1 MILRDAKPFQ
11 LAESAIRDGFQVLT
25 FETIGSTNDTAMAL
39 AREGRPDRCWLVA
52 RAQTSGRGRHG
63 RTWASPPG
71 NLYASL
77 LLVDAVPIELA
88 PQLGFVAG
96 VALARALRALVAENA
111 RLKLKW
117 PNDIL
122 FDGAKLGGILLEG
135 TALPEGHFASII
147 GIGVNC
153 SSYPRDLTYPATAL
167 AETSAAHAAP
177 QDLFLAL
184 SAEVA
189 HWLDVFAGGKEFAAI
204 RREWLSLATGVGA
217 PIKVSTP
224 TRHLEGRFQTIDAT
238 GRLIL
243 ENEGGV
249 VAIEAGDVI
258 LGH

>member
-1 MILRDAKPFQ
+1 MRAAKPFQ

-25 FETIGSTNDTAMAL
+25 FETIGSTNDAAMAL
-39 AREGRPDRCWLVA
+39 ARAGGPDRCWLVA

-63 RTWASPPG
+63 RIWASPPG

-77 LLVDAVPIELA
+77 LLINAVASELA

-96 VALARALRALVAENA
+96 VALGRALRALVGQDT

-117 PNDIL
+117 PNDVL

-135 TALPEGHFASII
+135 TALAAGGFASVL

-153 SSYPRDLTYPATAL
+153 ISYPRDLAYPATAL
-167 AETSAAHAAP
+167 SETGAAECAP
-177 QDLFLAL
+177 QDVFLRL
-184 SAEVA
+184 SAEFA
-189 HWLDVFAGGKEFAAI
+189 HWLAIFAGQGFSAI
-204 RREWLSLATGVGA
+204 RGEWLSLAIGLGA
-217 PIKVSTP
+217 PIKISTP
-224 TRHLEGRFQTIDAT
+224 ARHLEGRFQTIDAT

-249 VAIEAGDVI
+249 VAIEAGDVL

>member
-1 MILRDAKPFQ
+1 MRDLSPFQ
-11 LAESAIRDGFQVLT
+11 LADSAIRDGFQVLA
-25 FETIGSTNDTAMAL
+25 FETIGSTNDAAMAL
-39 AREGRPDRCWLVA
+39 ARAGGPNRCWLVA
-52 RAQTSGRGRHG
+52 KAQTKGRGRHG

-77 LLVDAVPIELA
+77 LLVDVVPIELA

-96 VALARALRALVAENA
+96 VALVHALRALVAEDT
-111 RLKLKW
+111 RLRLKW

-135 TALPEGHFASII
+135 AALAEGGFASII

-153 SSYPRDLTYPATAL
+153 SSYPPDLAYPATAL
-167 AETSAAHAAP
+167 AETGAARSAA
-177 QDLFLAL
+177 QDVFLKL
-184 SAEVA
+184 SAQVA
-189 HWLDVFAGGKEFAAI
+189 YWLDVFAGGKDFATI
-204 RREWLSLATGVGA
+204 RREWLSLATGIGA

-224 TRHLEGRFQTIDAT
+224 ARHFEGRFQTIDAI
-238 GRLIL
+238 GRLVL
-243 ENEGGV
+243 ENDAGV

>member
-1 MILRDAKPFQ
+1 LRDLSPFQ
-11 LAESAIRDGFQVLT
+11 LADSAIRDGFQVLA
-25 FETIGSTNDTAMAL
+25 FETVGSTNDVAMAL
-39 AREGRPDRCWLVA
+39 ARTGGPDRCWLVA
-52 RAQTSGRGRHG
+52 RTQSSGRGRHG
-63 RTWASPPG
+63 RTWASPAG

-77 LLVDAVPIELA
+77 LLIDVVPIELA

-96 VALARALRALVAENA
+96 VALARALRALVAEDA

-117 PNDIL
+117 PNDVL

-135 TALPEGHFASII
+135 TTVSEGHFASII

-153 SSYPRDLTYPATAL
+153 SSYPRDLAYPATAL
-167 AETSAAHAAP
+167 AETGAAQSAP
-177 QDLFLAL
+177 QDLFLRL
-184 SAEVA
+184 SAEIA
-189 HWLDVFAGGKEFAAI
+189 HWLDVFARGKEFAAI

-224 TRHLEGRFQTIDAT
+224 ARHLEGRFQTIDAT

-243 ENEGGV
+243 ENEAGV